1 MTPIVCS
8 HCTPYLST
16 WACYRFL
23 LINLSHHQHN
33 SAKKC
38 ISPQLPSPVLQSRG
52 SIQKTRDDLHT
63 NPEDVGTPSS
73 YWKNM
78 CTWSIFGVITRWS
91 VSTTLMNSIACICAL
106 KNYKKRYFGGSR
118 QRFNDTIVLP
128 FQHQRILLQ
137 VRALAYHHPFDIK
150 LHKSLRQF
158 LIFKI

>member
-1 MTPIVCS
+1 LKALSEDIIGAALEVSNVPGMVFLEKVYENALNIELNLRGLKTLQQAPLKIFYKS
-8 HCTPYLST
+8 HYTPYLST

-63 NPEDVGTPSS
+63 NPEDAGTPFS

-91 VSTTLMNSIACICAL
+91 DSKETVCLSWRSSFRSESNL
-106 KNYKKRYFGGSR
+106 F
-118 QRFNDTIVLP
+118 
-128 FQHQRILLQ
+128 
-137 VRALAYHHPFDIK
+137 
-150 LHKSLRQF
+150 
-158 LIFKI
+158 

>member
-1 MTPIVCS
+1 MCFFKQNNKYSNNKNDFARLFSDSLFRTLFQYNYGCMRTSAWSS
-8 HCTPYLST
+8 HYTPYLST

-63 NPEDVGTPSS
+63 NPEDAVTPSS

-78 CTWSIFGVITRWS
+78 CTWSIFGQ
-91 VSTTLMNSIACICAL
+91 CP
-106 KNYKKRYFGGSR
+106 
-118 QRFNDTIVLP
+118 TID
-128 FQHQRILLQ
+128 RI
-137 VRALAYHHPFDIK
+137 I
-150 LHKSLRQF
+150 
-158 LIFKI
+158 